1 MSSVYIIMGVSGCGK
16 STVGEL
22 LAKRLNIPFF
32 DADDFHPEVNINKM
46 SAGIPLNDDDR
57 LPWLETLSASIKE
70 WGDNKGA
77 VLACSALKASYR
89 TILRSQYAN
98 VTLVFLNASEEMIR
112 NRFAQRSDHFMPD
125 SLITSQFDALEVPN
139 KALHVNA
146 DLPLSE
152 IINQITAERPAI

>member
-1 MSSVYIIMGVSGCGK
+1 MGVSGCGK

-57 LPWLETLSASIKE
+57 LPWLETLAASIKE

-98 VTLVFLNASEEMIR
+98 VTFVFLNASEEMIR
-112 NRFAQRSDHFMPD
+112 NRFAQRADHFMPD
-125 SLITSQFDALEVPN
+125 SLIASQFDTLEVPN

-146 DLPLSE
+146 DLPLTE
-152 IINQITAERPAI
+152 IINLITTEKPSI

>member
-1 MSSVYIIMGVSGCGK
+1 MGVSGCGK

>member
-98 VTLVFLNASEEMIR
+98 VTLVFLNASEEMIK

-152 IINQITAERPAI
+152 IINQITAAKTSI

>member
-22 LAKRLNIPFF
+22 LANRLNIPFY

-57 LPWLETLSASIKE
+57 LPWLETLAASIKE
-70 WGDNKGA
+70 WADNKGA

-89 TILRSQYAN
+89 TILRSQYTD
-98 VTLVFLNASEEMIR
+98 VIFVYLNASEEVIR

-125 SLITSQFDALEVPN
+125 SLILSQFDALEVPTH
-139 KALHVNA
+139 AQQINA
-146 DLPLSE
+146 ELPISE
-152 IINQITAERPAI
+152 IIDLITDVKPSN